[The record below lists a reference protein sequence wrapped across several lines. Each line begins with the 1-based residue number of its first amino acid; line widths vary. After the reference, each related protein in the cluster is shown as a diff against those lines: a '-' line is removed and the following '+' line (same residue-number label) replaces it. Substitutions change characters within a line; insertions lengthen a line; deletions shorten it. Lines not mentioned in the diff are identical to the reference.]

1 MKDSDKIKKY
11 IELLLF
17 WNKTHNLISRNQTN
31 NINDHIE
38 DSLSVLEHLGD
49 VLVDLGSGGGL
60 PGIPIA
66 IKAPQKKVI
75 LVESNSKKSSF
86 LLNVT
91 NKLNLT
97 NVSVLH
103 SRIEEVDPAQLPEGY
118 EILVRAVGTTEHL
131 IELTKAHLD
140 GPGTQLKLMKTEE
153 QAEEEP
159 LPQNYAIKKIN
170 KLPSKGKDKGHIL
183 VTIEKNG

>member
-11 IELLLF
+11 IELLLS

-31 NINDHIE
+31 NINEHIE

-75 LVESNSKKSSF
+75 LVESSLKKFSF
-86 LLNVT
+86 LLNAT
-91 NKLNLT
+91 NRLNLT
-97 NVSVLH
+97 NTSVIH
-103 SRIEEVDPAQLPEGY
+103 SRIEDVEPAQLLAGY
-118 EILVRAVGTTEHL
+118 EIIARAVGTAEHL
-131 IELTKAHLD
+131 IGLTKTHLD

-153 QAEEEP
+153 QVEKEP
-159 LPQNYAIKKIN
+159 LPTNYAIKKIN
-170 KLPSKGKDKGHIL
+170 KIPSKGKDKGRIL

>member
-38 DSLSVLEHLGD
+38 DSLSVLGHLGD

-86 LLNVT
+86 LLNT
-91 NKLNLT
+91 ANKLNLT

-103 SRIEEVDPAQLPEGY
+103 SRIEDIDPAHLPEGY
-118 EILVRAVGTTEHL
+118 EILVRAVGTAEHL
-131 IELTKAHLD
+131 IRLTKTHLD
-140 GPGTQLKLMKTEE
+140 GRGTQLKLMKTEE
-153 QAEEEP
+153 QVAEEP
-159 LPQNYAIKKIN
+159 IPQNYAIKKIN
-170 KLPSKGKDKGHIL
+170 KLPSKEKDKGRIL